1 MYVRKDFITI
11 ARLPKTFYS
20 VKQNHLKPRIVSVC
34 ISFHLMIQM
43 RLRVHS
49 LMYLFFRMG
58 VIIVVV
64 KIKWRGGGVTYI
76 SITLS
81 STYIIIFYIDICNV
95 LQLNTAGLGKDVFV
109 FQNQRCFCEFD
120 SLIHVILIT
129 LSSFH
134 CRFAHAL
141 YLLTYTESLQ
151 YSFHI
156 CSCKSKSTVYFGFLS
171 LRRVV
176 FFKAIQK

>member
-1 MYVRKDFITI
+1 MYVRKDFIAI

-81 STYIIIFYIDICNV
+81 STYIIIFYIDLCNV

-120 SLIHVILIT
+120 SLIDVVLIT

-156 CSCKSKSTVYFGFLS
+156 LMQQ
-171 LRRVV
+171 
-176 FFKAIQK
+176 QK

>member
-1 MYVRKDFITI
+1 MYVRKDFIAI

-81 STYIIIFYIDICNV
+81 STYIIIFYIDLCNV

-109 FQNQRCFCEFD
+109 FQNQRYFCEFD
-120 SLIHVILIT
+120 SLICSNYIQFFPLPVRSCFI
-129 LSSFH
+129 SSNLNRKSSIQFSH
-134 CRFAHAL
+134 MQ
-141 YLLTYTESLQ
+141 LQ
-151 YSFHI
+151 
-156 CSCKSKSTVYFGFLS
+156 K
-171 LRRVV
+171 
-176 FFKAIQK
+176 